1 MKTKSTIATFL
12 TRAAMVLLLTVMT
25 TPTWAQSVGENIY
38 SGFTATA
45 GTQSD
50 EEVGYACLVDGRYT
64 EDDCTKWLCRVW
76 DMEEGDSVWY
86 VDFHADQPISITKY
100 ILTTADDAEQHWDF
114 NPTSWIIKA
123 KLLQTDRWT
132 TIATV
137 NDDNTLEAENCKDY
151 EFLLDT
157 LGTYQ
162 FFRFMV
168 PFMQK
173 DKLKDKLKEMQL
185 AELRFKNDITDLIF
199 ARVDGLQKN
208 YSYTGSAI
216 NLSYLVKDAVGNQL
230 EEGVHYTAVITNS
243 SGTTVSEVKNPGSYT
258 LTLTAVDNSGYTGE
272 KSIQFEVV
280 PWTGEGGFCGNPEV
294 NSGKNLYYE
303 LSESEE
309 GKILTIF
316 VHPDVI
322 GDDFSIANNAFSLKK
337 DIKQVIISNGVTSIG
352 NRAFY
357 SCSSLT
363 TITIPNSVTS
373 IGKDAFLGTAW
384 WNQQEDGVV
393 YLNHIAVAYKGEMSE
408 STTITL
414 KDGTTGFGI
423 GAFQWCKNL
432 IGVIIPNSVTSIAE
446 SVFNGCSGLTSL
458 TIGNSVTSIAESAF
472 NGCSGLT
479 SVTIPNSVTSIGQSA
494 FERCSGLTSVT
505 IPNSVTSIGQ
515 SAFERCSGLT
525 SVTIGNS
532 VTNIGQSAF
541 YACSSLTSLT
551 IGNSVTSIGE
561 SAFEGCSGLTS
572 LTIPNSVTNIDR
584 FAFYACSGLTS
595 VTIGSGVDSIGHSAF
610 NKCRNLSDMYCYAN
624 PSGMTWIG
632 AHFDFKENKATLCHV
647 FDAGAW
653 GDFGDVNVTFVGDL
667 TIRFEDLA
675 DNRDF
680 ITAFNNQQRS
690 VTLLDRTIYK
700 NGEWTTL
707 CLPFHLSSLTGTP
720 LEGFTIKELDTENA
734 YDGHKT
740 GVENGTLYLNFK
752 DATSIV
758 AGKPYIVK
766 KLVTD
771 VDEESTPTYEAT
783 DGTAGSLP
791 QQGYANLIDGNPDGY
806 RWRTNFDSNNP
817 SFCEFHSDAP
827 VYVTGDTLTTG
838 NQGVINDPTVWT
850 LSVSADGNAPW
861 TVIDSRNTIK
871 NTADALPSGRTTKKA
886 YTVQKPGIY
895 QYFRFEVKST
905 VGNTYMCL
913 SELTLQAKHV
923 IDAKITDP
931 VFTNVTI
938 SSEPTAVTSSDGAV
952 SFIGSY
958 KPTDLIANDR
968 DKLYLGAFS
977 TLGYPTSNMTIS
989 SSRAWFQLNNGLM
1002 ASLKGDV
1009 NGDGKISVTDVMG
1022 LVNSL
1027 LGHASDNFVI
1037 DEADT
1042 NGDGQISVTDVMVL
1056 VKSVIQGNKG
1066 ISNVVINTG
1075 DDPITFG
1082 GGSTGPARVKKRQ

>member
-1 MKTKSTIATFL
+1 M
-12 TRAAMVLLLTVMT
+12 
-25 TPTWAQSVGENIY
+25 
-38 SGFTATA
+38 
-45 GTQSD
+45 
-50 EEVGYACLVDGRYT
+50 
-64 EDDCTKWLCRVW
+64 
-76 DMEEGDSVWY
+76 
-86 VDFHADQPISITKY
+86 
-100 ILTTADDAEQHWDF
+100 
-114 NPTSWIIKA
+114 
-123 KLLQTDRWT
+123 
-132 TIATV
+132 
-137 NDDNTLEAENCKDY
+137 
-151 EFLLDT
+151 
-157 LGTYQ
+157 
-162 FFRFMV
+162 
-168 PFMQK
+168 
-173 DKLKDKLKEMQL
+173 
-185 AELRFKNDITDLIF
+185 
-199 ARVDGLQKN
+199 
-208 YSYTGSAI
+208 
-216 NLSYLVKDAVGNQL
+216 
-230 EEGVHYTAVITNS
+230 
-243 SGTTVSEVKNPGSYT
+243 
-258 LTLTAVDNSGYTGE
+258 
-272 KSIQFEVV
+272 
-280 PWTGEGGFCGNPEV
+280 
-294 NSGKNLYYE
+294 
-303 LSESEE
+303 
-309 GKILTIF
+309 
-316 VHPDVI
+316 
-322 GDDFSIANNAFSLKK
+322 
-337 DIKQVIISNGVTSIG
+337 
-352 NRAFY
+352 
-357 SCSSLT
+357 
-363 TITIPNSVTS
+363 
-373 IGKDAFLGTAW
+373 
-384 WNQQEDGVV
+384 
-393 YLNHIAVAYKGEMSE
+393 
-408 STTITL
+408 
-414 KDGTTGFGI
+414 
-423 GAFQWCKNL
+423 
-432 IGVIIPNSVTSIAE
+432 
-446 SVFNGCSGLTSL
+446 
-458 TIGNSVTSIAESAF
+458 
-472 NGCSGLT
+472 
-479 SVTIPNSVTSIGQSA
+479 
-494 FERCSGLTSVT
+494 
-505 IPNSVTSIGQ
+505 
-515 SAFERCSGLT
+515 
-525 SVTIGNS
+525 
-532 VTNIGQSAF
+532 
-541 YACSSLTSLT
+541 
-551 IGNSVTSIGE
+551 
-561 SAFEGCSGLTS
+561 
-572 LTIPNSVTNIDR
+572 
-584 FAFYACSGLTS
+584 
-595 VTIGSGVDSIGHSAF
+595 
-610 NKCRNLSDMYCYAN
+610 
-624 PSGMTWIG
+624 
-632 AHFDFKENKATLCHV
+632 ENKATLFHV
-647 FDAGAW
+647 FNTGAW
-653 GDFGDVNVTFVGDL
+653 SDFSNVNVTFVGGL
-667 TIRFEDLA
+667 TIRFEDLV

-680 ITAFNNQQRS
+680 IAAFNNQQRS
-690 VTLLDRTIYK
+690 VTLLDRTIDK

-740 GVENGTLYLNFK
+740 GVEDGTLYLNFK

-791 QQGYANLIDGNPDGY
+791 QQGYANLIDGNPGGN
-806 RWRTNFDSNNP
+806 RWRTNFDPNNP
-817 SFCEFHSDAP
+817 PFCEFHSDAP
-827 VYVTGDTLTTG
+827 VYVIGDTLTTG

-913 SELTLQAKHV
+913 SELTLQAKHA